1 MVDRV
6 IKLIRSIEVM
16 MIYLQRT
23 KVLERLGL
31 LSEGSLAKAGSPL
44 DTLSNH
50 LASTL
55 AYDAGE
61 RDMILMRHEVK
72 TKNKVIKIAQKPIMS
87 FLRCC
92 TNNTIFIR

>member
-1 MVDRV
+1 
-6 IKLIRSIEVM
+6 

-61 RDMILMRHEVK
+61 RDMILMRHEV
-72 TKNKVIKIAQKPIMS
+72 
-87 FLRCC
+87 
-92 TNNTIFIR
+92 TNQDNSH

>member
-1 MVDRV
+1 MS
-6 IKLIRSIEVM
+6 KQIEVL
-16 MIYLQRT
+16 ILYLYRT

-55 AYDAGE
+55 AYAAGE

-72 TKNKVIKIAQKPIMS
+72 AMTIVITIA
-87 FLRCC
+87 
-92 TNNTIFIR
+92 TNSIILLAF

>member
-1 MVDRV
+1 M
-6 IKLIRSIEVM
+6 
-16 MIYLQRT
+16 
-23 KVLERLGL
+23 LERLGL

-72 TKNKVIKIAQKPIMS
+72 NYDKSQQNCSEKLLASLVQIK
-87 FLRCC
+87 

>member
-1 MVDRV
+1 M
-6 IKLIRSIEVM
+6 L
-16 MIYLQRT
+16 IYLYRT

-72 TKNKVIKIAQKPIMS
+72 NYDKS
-87 FLRCC
+87 H
-92 TNNTIFIR
+92 

>member
-1 MVDRV
+1 M
-6 IKLIRSIEVM
+6 LICVF
-16 MIYLQRT
+16 RT

-55 AYDAGE
+55 AYDPGE

-72 TKNKVIKIAQKPIMS
+72 TLDNKH
-87 FLRCC
+87 
-92 TNNTIFIR
+92 